1 MLKVIRRCGWF
12 LTAAGGGWLVGC
24 GKPQTTA
31 VPTAPPTVSVSQP
44 VQRDIVESIEY
55 TGNTDAVA
63 SVDIRAQVTGYL
75 QSIDFVPRQRVKK
88 DDVLFKIDPRPYQ
101 TQVDIEKANLNV
113 ANAQLKLVE
122 AKLLRMEQ
130 ALKSNAISEVEVI
143 EQRASKEKTEADIE
157 GVKASLEKAQL
168 NLGYTSVRAPFD
180 GQMSRNLV
188 ELGALIEPGSTLMAT
203 IVDDSSVYAYFNVSE
218 ADVLKLQ
225 RKYPRPPGA
234 AQTQPTNPARVELGL
249 MGEAGYPHIGYLDY
263 VAPEVNR
270 STGTIEVRAKFPN
283 ADGVLLGGL
292 FARIRLP
299 ISAPAPALVVTE
311 RAIGLDQGQRYVLV
325 VNEKNVVEYRP
336 VQVGL
341 LEQGLRVIRQG
352 LKADDWVIVNG
363 LQRVRPGVEVAP
375 QRVAMDSFAE
385 PSAPTASSPAT
396 KTAN

>member
-24 GKPQTTA
+24 EKPQTTA
-31 VPTAPPTVSVSQP
+31 VPMAPPIVSVSQP

-75 QSIDFVPRQRVKK
+75 QSINFAPRQRVHKG
-88 DDVLFKIDPRPYQ
+88 DVLFQIDPRPYQ
-101 TQVDIEKANLNV
+101 AQVNIAKANLEV
-113 ANAQLKLVE
+113 ATAQLDLVE
-122 AKLLRMEQ
+122 AKLVRMEQ

-143 EQRASKEKTEADIE
+143 EQRAAKEKAKADIE
-157 GVKASLEKAQL
+157 GAKASLEKAQL
-168 NLGYTSVRAPFD
+168 NLGYTDVRAPFD
-180 GQMSRNLV
+180 GQMSRNFV
-188 ELGALIEPGSTLMAT
+188 DLGALIEPGTTLMAT
-203 IVDDSSVYAYFNVSE
+203 IVDDSTVYAYFNVSE
-218 ADVLKLQ
+218 ADVLKLK
-225 RKYPRPPGA
+225 RNYPRPPGA
-234 AQTQPTNPARVELGL
+234 AQTQPTDPARVELGL
-249 MGEAGYPHIGYLDY
+249 MGEVGYPHIGYLDY

-283 ADGVLLGGL
+283 ADGALLGGL
-292 FARIRLP
+292 FARIRVP

-311 RAIGLDQGQRYVLV
+311 RALGLDQGQRYVLV
-325 VNEKNVVEYRP
+325 VNDKNIVEYRP

-385 PSAPTASSPAT
+385 PGAETAFAPAT
-396 KTAN
+396 KPAN

>member
-234 AQTQPTNPARVELGL
+234 AQTQPTNPARVEL
-249 MGEAGYPHIGYLDY
+249 
-263 VAPEVNR
+263 V
-270 STGTIEVRAKFPN
+270 
-283 ADGVLLGGL
+283 
-292 FARIRLP
+292 
-299 ISAPAPALVVTE
+299 
-311 RAIGLDQGQRYVLV
+311 
-325 VNEKNVVEYRP
+325 
-336 VQVGL
+336 
-341 LEQGLRVIRQG
+341 
-352 LKADDWVIVNG
+352 
-363 LQRVRPGVEVAP
+363 
-375 QRVAMDSFAE
+375 
-385 PSAPTASSPAT
+385 
-396 KTAN
+396 